1 MAKGA
6 IIRSIGG
13 DERGATAVEFAM
25 VIGPLCVLIL
35 GLLDLTY
42 QVYVK
47 SAVQGALFEAARLAT
62 VGNKTGADID
72 AHVRSRLQSFADEGS
87 IAINKKSYYDFAG
100 VRKPEVITSDT
111 EPLGVYNKGDCF
123 RDANGNKV
131 YDTDRGKDGLG
142 GSDDIVDY
150 EIILTYDRL
159 VPAGNWF
166 GLGNTVTVTSST
178 PLRNQPFASR
188 STAPAEVIC

>member
-1 MAKGA
+1 MVGPAFVRR
-6 IIRSIGG
+6 IVG
-13 DERGATAVEFAM
+13 DAAAATAVEFAL
-25 VIGPLCVLIL
+25 ILGPLCILLL

-42 QVYVK
+42 QVYVR

-62 VGNKTGADID
+62 VGNKTGEAID
-72 AHVRSRLQSFADEGS
+72 AHVRSRLTPFADGGS
-87 IAINKKSYYDFAG
+87 VTIDKKSYYDFAG

-111 EPLGVYNKGDCF
+111 EPLGAYNKGDCF

-131 YDTDRGKDGLG
+131 YDTDRGKEGLG

-150 EIILTYDRL
+150 EIVLTYDRL
-159 VPAGNWF
+159 VPAGTWF
-166 GLGNTVTVTSST
+166 GMDKQITVTSST

-188 STAPAEVIC
+188 SAAPAAVIC